1 MTKRRRNALLALL
14 STLTLATIGF
24 SFITSFA
31 GDAAMDKA
39 DILKTIEKMTTA
51 FAAADIDKVMTTY
64 EPDAVVVAKPGK
76 TVGGV
81 PELRQMFGQFVAAG
95 VNFTY
100 GAHDV
105 IVAGDL
111 GLHLMKWTAPGP
123 GGDLTA
129 LSVAV
134 LRRQDDGTWKMVIDH
149 PFGDAV
155 MK

>member
-1 MTKRRRNALLALL
+1 MIQPRRKALRALALA
-14 STLTLATIGF
+14 LTLAATGF
-24 SFITSFA
+24 PFAPSFA

-39 DILKTIEKMTTA
+39 EILKTIETMTAA
-51 FAAADIDKVMTTY
+51 FAAGDIDEVMTTY
-64 EPDAVVVAKPGK
+64 EAQAVVVAKPGK
-76 TVGGV
+76 PVGGEA
-81 PELRQMFGQFVAAG
+81 ELRQMFGQFVAAG

-123 GGDLTA
+123 DGNMTA

-134 LRRQDDGTWKMVIDH
+134 LRRQSDGTWKMVIDH